1 LVDDDVVISERFD
14 SLIGHSLDVAT
25 APPDASI
32 RLYLVRHAQQDTDSA
47 ADLHSFMDAPRTPLG
62 KTQAELLGRHLASRL
77 DHSTPVIA
85 SGLQRAVA
93 TADAVAAALG
103 TPRTLTDAGWREV
116 ELLRGV
122 TDLEDAGATERW
134 QAEGFSFVETGLWDA
149 WSRAEPSEDLRA
161 RVVHAAKQSVR
172 VGAGRPVVVCTHGGT
187 INALLAELLGVARDY
202 WIPLAHA
209 SISEVARCEGAGV
222 VRSINDASYLPTS
235 LMSF

>member
-1 LVDDDVVISERFD
+1 MLPPRRRTLPSASTWCDTRNRTQIARRISTASWMLRSRRWGRHRRNCWVGISPHGWIIRHRSLRADFNERW
-14 SLIGHSLDVAT
+14 
-25 APPDASI
+25 
-32 RLYLVRHAQQDTDSA
+32 RLPMRLR
-47 ADLHSFMDAPRTPLG
+47 LRWAPR
-62 KTQAELLGRHLASRL
+62 ARW
-77 DHSTPVIA
+77 
-85 SGLQRAVA
+85 
-93 TADAVAAALG
+93 
-103 TPRTLTDAGWREV
+103 TDAGWREV

-202 WIPLAHA
+202 WIPLARA

-235 LMSF
+235 LRSF